1 VSGSGAVV
9 FDRVSKRYGAVTA
22 VDTVSFEIA
31 AGTLVTLL
39 GPSGCGKTTTLRL
52 IAGLEQASSGRIL
65 IGGAEVTARSPAERD
80 VSMVFQSYALF
91 PHLSVLD
98 NVCYGLRS
106 SRVPKRQAAEQARTK
121 LDLVGLTGLE
131 DRLPSELSGGQQQ
144 RVALARAMV
153 LEPKVLLFD
162 EPLSNLDAR
171 LRRRVRDEIRSL
183 QQSLGLTVVYVTHDQ
198 SEALAISDRII
209 VMNNARIAQ
218 DGTPRALYE
227 APADR
232 FVVNFM
238 GEASILPVEVA
249 GLDGDTAIV
258 RFGEVT
264 LSLPRRGLGIGKAE
278 LAIRPHAVCLSRY
291 MGASDGP
298 RGTIRRAV
306 YGGDHMEYDVTVSEF
321 TWTLF
326 VVDSHV
332 SAPFAE
338 GDEVC
343 VTFSPTG
350 LALLPASRT

>member
-1 VSGSGAVV
+1 MSAATAVV
-9 FDRVSKRYGAVTA
+9 FDRVTKRYGAMTA
-22 VDTVSFEIA
+22 VDDVNFTIA

-52 IAGLEQASSGRIL
+52 IAGLERANAGRIL
-65 IGGAEVTARSPAERD
+65 IGGSDVTALSPAERD

-91 PHLSVLD
+91 PHLSVMD

-106 SRVPKRQAAEQARTK
+106 TRVPKRQAAEQAKVK

-131 DRLPSELSGGQQQ
+131 NRLPSELSGGQQQ

-171 LRRRVRDEIRSL
+171 LRRRVRDEIRAL
-183 QQSLGLTVVYVTHDQ
+183 QQDLGLTVVYVTHDQ

-218 DGTPRALYE
+218 DGSPRALYE
-227 APADR
+227 TPADR

-238 GEASILPVEVA
+238 GEASILPVTIEAVDA
-249 GLDGDTAIV
+249 GIARVRLGGIV
-258 RFGEVT
+258 
-264 LSLPRRGLGIGKAE
+264 LALPGRGLAAGPAE
-278 LAIRPHAVCLSRY
+278 LAIRPHAASLS
-291 MGASDGP
+291 GDAPGVDVP

-306 YGGDHMEYDVTVSEF
+306 YGGDHMEYDVTLEGFSES
-321 TWTLF
+321 LF
-326 VVDSHV
+326 VVDARV
-332 SAPFAE
+332 AMPFAP
-338 GDEVC
+338 GDAVW
-343 VTFSPTG
+343 VALSASG
-350 LALLPASRT
+350 LALLPSTTR